1 MQTCKELWAYSGGGA
16 KRVAKRVAPR
26 FLGANAPTQTF
37 KKQSKEGEE
46 KLRKE
51 GGKREMLRM
60 YFNN

>member
-1 MQTCKELWAYSGGGA
+1 MQTCKELWAYSGGG
-16 KRVAKRVAPR
+16 AKRVAPR

-46 KLRKE
+46 KMRKE